1 MTEEIKIKK
10 DVQGNPAEWLRSFK
24 GCEHY
29 SDEEAT
35 RIAESLDILA
45 SILLENAAQKL
56 RSNNITV
63 NIDNHK
69 QIERL
74 AA

>member
-1 MTEEIKIKK
+1 MIEQVKK
-10 DVQGNPAEWLRSFK
+10 QIDEQSHAVQWLRSFK

-29 SDEEAT
+29 SDDEA
-35 RIAESLDILA
+35 REIVESLDILA

-56 RSNNITV
+56 RSNSISI
-63 NIDNHK
+63 NIDN
-69 QIERL
+69 QEQTERL